1 MKLAARA
8 LRYRPVH
15 SVSSAPPLR
24 RGSSVHRDAPEPVTS
39 SARVA
44 SHTRPAP
51 SSRRSRTRGGGT
63 LGGIFG
69 HVVACID
76 VAPCVGR
83 PFVTWVVDDGIVGDN
98 NPSPLS
104 LGVHHCAGQS
114 NSRGYHRSCA
124 SRLSWSRLTTL
135 GSQPSTSSLAW
146 TGAGIRTVF
155 PLTASAC
162 LRRPSALR
170 TMTNHRVP
178 GVILSSGIH
187 LLLLVPGLMASLSTH
202 SVAGRGSPVQVTL
215 VTLTGISTYSRL
227 DAELASTLLHR
238 DQADRPPKGRTSNQ
252 ATHRALPDLGLGA
265 SRRAR
270 RNRQRAQQQARCY
283 PHDEPPHDPSLW
295 SADSLALVISA
306 RTSRDDQDDA
316 QPEPG
321 ARSTSDATSGRQAC
335 SVPLRRVRAGEVV
348 KSRLMGDI

>member
-215 VTLTGISTYSRL
+215 VTLTGTSTYSAWTRSLPAPFSTVIRPTDHQRGERATRRLTVRSLILVSAQAVEL
-227 DAELASTLLHR
+227 DAIANGHNS
-238 DQADRPPKGRTSNQ
+238 RPA
-252 ATHRALPDLGLGA
+252 ATP
-265 SRRAR
+265 RRA
-270 RNRQRAQQQARCY
+270 AA
-283 PHDEPPHDPSLW
+283 
-295 SADSLALVISA
+295 
-306 RTSRDDQDDA
+306 
-316 QPEPG
+316 
-321 ARSTSDATSGRQAC
+321 
-335 SVPLRRVRAGEVV
+335 
-348 KSRLMGDI
+348 